1 MAPSNART
9 PLAAS
14 SDTGHSYGTTTSSN
28 VSAAA
33 SAGESSSLIPVDG
46 SNLNLQQAPPPSP
59 RGTRTIGM
67 LGGVAIAVN
76 SLTGPAML
84 NLPATFQ
91 RSGVLP
97 TCCVLMFVCILS
109 ALCSLH
115 MANVISKV
123 PGNAD
128 FSRTVEYSDA
138 FRIFWGQRA
147 YIVTHVA
154 FFLCIT
160 CLNISSIVDTAQII
174 DQIIAHIFG
183 HTSAYR
189 LSLSGK
195 NKVKYWSHADCGHH
209 RIKAG
214 ECIPFH
220 HQKDDQLLITLGYV
234 ATVVLFLPLAMMD
247 LKENVFMQIV
257 GFVVLLAISL
267 QFIVSFCLQG
277 LSFENLSVWGDDY
290 TDLFGVIL
298 FNFAVLLAVPAWLAE
313 KDPRVDVATV
323 INGSSLLSVILYIV
337 IGVLGALAI
346 PQVAENMLSS
356 MVGGTFGLATRIG
369 AEIFALFIIGLGIP
383 LFSVLARLNLTG
395 SGLCSILG
403 GDLLAVG
410 MPFGVSWIFYKG
422 TFGEVLLSWG
432 GTLFTS
438 LIVFIFPLF
447 LAYDTLDRTGRE
459 GSIRIYGIYG
469 SYFQSRS
476 SQHKALIILIV
487 LSVISVLLAFAGEII
502 ELISGGIK
510 TDDDD
515 LLHTGIPD

>member
-1 MAPSNART
+1 M
-9 PLAAS
+9 
-14 SDTGHSYGTTTSSN
+14 YGTTSSDD
-28 VSAAA
+28 VAAPA
-33 SAGESSSLIPVDG
+33 DESSSLIPSDG
-46 SNLNLQQAPPPSP
+46 GSDLNLQQAPPPSP
-59 RGTRTIGM
+59 RGSRTIGM

-84 NLPATFQ
+84 DLPATFQ
-91 RSGVLP
+91 RSGVVP
-97 TCCVLMFVCILS
+97 TCSVLVFVCVLS

-138 FRIFWGQRA
+138 FRIFWGQKA
-147 YIVTHVA
+147 YIMTHVV

-174 DQIIAHIFG
+174 DQIIAHVFG

-189 LSLSGK
+189 LSLSGT
-195 NKVKYWSHADCGHH
+195 NKVKTWSQTDCGHN
-209 RIKAG
+209 RIAAG

-234 ATVVLFLPLAMMD
+234 STVALFLPLAMMD

-257 GFVVLLAISL
+257 GFVVLLVISL

-277 LSFENLSVWGDDY
+277 LSFDNVSVWGDDY
-290 TDLFGVIL
+290 TDLFGVVL

-323 INGSSLLSVILYIV
+323 INRSSALSVMLYVV
-337 IGVLGALAI
+337 IGFLGALAI
-346 PQVAENMLSS
+346 PQVAENMLAS
-356 MVGGTFGLATRIG
+356 MVGGLFGTATQIG

-395 SGLCSILG
+395 GGLCSTRTG
-403 GDLLAVG
+403 NLLAVG
-410 MPFGVSWIFYKG
+410 LPFGISWIFYKG
-422 TFGEVLLSWG
+422 TFDTVLLSWG

-447 LAYDTLDRTGRE
+447 LAYHTLDQTGSE
-459 GSIRIYGIYG
+459 GSISIYGD
-469 SYFQSRS
+469 YFQSRS
-476 SQHKALIILIV
+476 SQHKALITLIILSLV
-487 LSVISVLLAFAGEII
+487 SVLLAFAGEII
-502 ELISGGIK
+502 ELISAVIENDN
-510 TDDDD
+510 DDDD
-515 LLHTGIPD
+515 LLRLGIPSY